1 MSDKQIQ
8 GVIVPML
15 TPLNS
20 DETVDVPSLRS
31 LVNYL
36 IDNGVHG
43 IWASGTTG
51 EFANLPDSERVR
63 SMEAVVD
70 EVAGRVPVIGN
81 ISSVSTQLSVT
92 LAQEVSE
99 LGMDGIA
106 LTPPYYYPDSQDEL
120 MDHYRYTRDSVGVP
134 LWVYNIPQTVKTA
147 VEPSTIAALAAEGT
161 VVGVKDSSGA
171 GELLAQLNVLC
182 DQGEISL
189 LRFLGTTFRV
199 TNAGS
204 VGVHGVIPGYRQPD
218 SESLRARMG
227 GRRSW
232 RHRHRSRVQ
241 RPDYQVSEGGS
252 GRQGRRSQRRQLR
265 RHEGRPQAHGSH
277 RTRHHIPPLPAPDR
291 RRKGPDPAH
300 PRRTRANRIARGPG
314 QRPLN
319 GFDRAYPSRPVKG
332 R

>member
-1 MSDKQIQ
+1 MTDKQIQ

-15 TPLNS
+15 TPLNP

-51 EFANLPDSERVR
+51 EFANLPDSERIR

-81 ISSVSTQLSVT
+81 ISSTSTQMSVS

-147 VEPSTIAALAAEGT
+147 VEPSTIAAHRRWSQGQFRRGRT
-161 VVGVKDSSGA
+161 PRP
-171 GELLAQLNVLC
+171 AQRP
-182 DQGEISL
+182 
-189 LRFLGTTFRV
+189 LRPGRDIP
-199 TNAGS
+199 AP
-204 VGVHGVIPGYRQPD
+204 IPGHHVPRNERGIGRCAWSHSRNRQ
-218 SESLRARMG
+218 SGSGRLRARLG
-227 GRRSW
+227 GGGSRRY
-232 RHRHRSRVQ
+232 RHRPRVQ
-241 RPDYQVSEGGS
+241 RDPHQVP
-252 GRQGRRSQRRQLR
+252 
-265 RHEGRPQAHGSH
+265 EGRS
-277 RTRHHIPPLPAPDR
+277 
-291 RRKGPDPAH
+291 
-300 PRRTRANRIARGPG
+300 RG
-314 QRPLN
+314 
-319 GFDRAYPSRPVKG
+319 
-332 R
+332 